1 MFEEQLANE
10 KSKSVM
16 NIRFEKNEEEGN
28 NNQDNLIIAPID
40 KKKILNKNFL
50 LSSKYKRD

>member
-1 MFEEQLANE
+1 MFEEQLSNE

-16 NIRFEKNEEEGN
+16 NIRFEKNDEEGN
-28 NNQDNLIIAPID
+28 NNEDNLIIAPVD

>member
-1 MFEEQLANE
+1 MFEDQLANE
-10 KSKSVM
+10 KSKSIM

-28 NNQDNLIIAPID
+28 NNQNNLIITPID

>member
-1 MFEEQLANE
+1 MKRLEMFEEQLASE

-28 NNQDNLIIAPID
+28 SN
-40 KKKILNKNFL
+40 
-50 LSSKYKRD
+50 